1 MTNSFFHQFPALKKV
16 LFDKELRK
24 LRKLI
29 SRRFLFQSNLKR
41 KIMKN
46 LFLIFKKYNL
56 IKTSKLTIKVKRLLI
71 KHLK

>member
-46 LFLIFKKYNL
+46 LFLTFKKYNL

>member
-71 KHLK
+71 IHLK